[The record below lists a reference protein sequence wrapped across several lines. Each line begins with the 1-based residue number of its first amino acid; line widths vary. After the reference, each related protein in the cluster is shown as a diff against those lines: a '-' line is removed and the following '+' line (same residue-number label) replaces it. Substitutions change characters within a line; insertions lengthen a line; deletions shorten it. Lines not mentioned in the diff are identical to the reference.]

1 AVVAPRFME
10 QHKPLRRQRQI
21 SISDEIPDVFAPAPQ
36 ASSAPA
42 APEPEA
48 PAATEAPAKEPE
60 QPRDELG
67 EIFGEP
73 TRSDWPVQE
82 IAQRSAKLPGVAGAL
97 IATPDGLLVAGS
109 WPGEVKNDTVAAFL
123 PQLHSR
129 VTQFSNHLHLGEANH
144 FLL

>member
-1 AVVAPRFME
+1 
-10 QHKPLRRQRQI
+10 
-21 SISDEIPDVFAPAPQ
+21 
-36 ASSAPA
+36 
-42 APEPEA
+42 
-48 PAATEAPAKEPE
+48 
-60 QPRDELG
+60 DELG

-123 PQLHSR
+123 PQLHNR
-129 VTQFSNHLHLGEANH
+129 VTQFSSHLHLGEANH
-144 FLL
+144 FLITLGEVPLGVFKTDNSYFIVLGRAGEPLPSPQLTAVAR